1 MLSSIR
7 IGDDAL
13 ATRLLELTTLDRSE
27 GTISHDD
34 TAIGDGWR
42 RIPVIAPVA
51 IEDGIAT
58 GDPC

>member
-13 ATRLLELTTLDRSE
+13 TTRLLELTTLDRSE

-34 TAIGDGWR
+34 TAIRDGWR

>member
-27 GTISHDD
+27 YTLSHDD

-42 RIPVIAPVA
+42 GITVIALVA
-51 IEDGIAT
+51 IEDRIAT